1 MRARAACAHF
11 GLGLLALVVLT
22 GAGAPPALGPYRP
35 ARCVDGWV
43 FVSGQLPVTGDA
55 RPPVADGDIGSQTRR
70 VLDNL
75 VRALASE
82 GAGLQDVVK
91 VTVILASVADMP
103 AMNAVYAEVFD
114 ATPQPA
120 RTTLPGADF
129 GDSGI
134 RVEIDATA
142 RLPAGK
148 GCVTADG

>member
-1 MRARAACAHF
+1 MRARAAFVRIGPA
-11 GLGLLALVVLT
+11 LLALVALT
-22 GAGAPPALGPYRP
+22 GAGATPALGPYRP

-43 FVSGQLPVTGDA
+43 FVSGQLPVIGDA

-75 VRALASE
+75 LQALASE
-82 GAGLQDVVK
+82 GAGLQDVVN
-91 VTVILASVADMP
+91 VTVILASIADMP
-103 AMNAVYAEVFD
+103 AMNAVYTEVFN
-114 ATPQPA
+114 ASPQPS
-120 RTTLPGADF
+120 RTTIPGADF

-148 GCVTADG
+148 DCVTDND